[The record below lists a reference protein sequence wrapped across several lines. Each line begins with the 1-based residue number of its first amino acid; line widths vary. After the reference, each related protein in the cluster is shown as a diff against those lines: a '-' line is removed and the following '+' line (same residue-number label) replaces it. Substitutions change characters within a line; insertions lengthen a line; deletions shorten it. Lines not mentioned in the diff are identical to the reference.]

1 MKLASILFS
10 KFLPSGGDISAVK
23 MTDGVAIFRKIN

>member
-10 KFLPSGGDISAVK
+10 KCLPSGGDISSVK
-23 MTDGVAIFRKIN
+23 MTDGVAILRKIN